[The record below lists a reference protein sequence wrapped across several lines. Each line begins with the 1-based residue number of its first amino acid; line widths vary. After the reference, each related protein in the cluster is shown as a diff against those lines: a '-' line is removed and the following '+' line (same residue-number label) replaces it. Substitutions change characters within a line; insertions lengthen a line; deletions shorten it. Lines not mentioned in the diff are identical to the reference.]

1 MQKYLPAVSNIVPKY
16 QIPAQSKIS
25 RWDALTQHPTECT
38 ITVILFV
45 RTVSLLKC
53 NVKFLHQF
61 KLLASPS
68 EDSLGNRYTFL
79 CLLLLVTVKQVTNC
93 EKENFYREHQQKDTS
108 TSILN
113 RKLLTR
119 LCRVNLKNKKKGLC
133 EYIVPRLYL
142 WNLLEVDKYKTKS
155 LHYHLSHKIK
165 TIANQF

>member
-1 MQKYLPAVSNIVPKY
+1 MGCS
-16 QIPAQSKIS
+16 
-25 RWDALTQHPTECT
+25 HPTGCT
-38 ITVILFV
+38 IAAILSV

-53 NVKFLHQF
+53 NVKFLSQF
-61 KLLASPS
+61 KLLASPK
-68 EDSLGNRYTFL
+68 DWLGNRYTFL

-93 EKENFYREHQQKDTS
+93 EKENFYRDQQQKDTS

-119 LCRVNLKNKKKGLC
+119 LCRINLKTKKKGLC
-133 EYIVPRLYL
+133 EYIAPRLYL

-165 TIANQF
+165 TIANQYQKNQPLENGTK